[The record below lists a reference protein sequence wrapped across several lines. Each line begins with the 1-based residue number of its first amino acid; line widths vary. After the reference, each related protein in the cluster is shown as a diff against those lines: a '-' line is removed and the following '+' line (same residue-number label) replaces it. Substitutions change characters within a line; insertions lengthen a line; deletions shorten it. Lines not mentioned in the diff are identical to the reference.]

1 MLNSDSPRRFILLH
15 WISFLTSLC
24 GVIFLLLARGHY
36 TIDVILAYYVTSRI
50 WWLYH
55 TLAHNQQLKS
65 RGEHNFLDN
74 MCWWHVFRYYIP
86 IIQDYSHILLPLQ
99 IF

>member
-1 MLNSDSPRRFILLH
+1 MVSYFDITDSPRRFILLH
-15 WISFLTSLC
+15 WASFLTSLC

-36 TIDVILAYYVTSRI
+36 TIDVLLAYYVTSRI

-55 TLAHNQQLKS
+55 TLAHNNQLKS

-74 MCWWHVFRYYIP
+74 MCWWHVFR
-86 IIQDYSHILLPLQ
+86 
-99 IF
+99 